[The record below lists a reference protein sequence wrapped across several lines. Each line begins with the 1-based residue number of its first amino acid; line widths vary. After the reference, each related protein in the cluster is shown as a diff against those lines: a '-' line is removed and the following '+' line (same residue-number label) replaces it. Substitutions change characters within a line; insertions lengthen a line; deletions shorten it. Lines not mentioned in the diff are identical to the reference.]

1 MEEID
6 FLETGRFQLRAVP
19 LHLDDPRPPPK
30 NYLYKVG
37 VVLKI
42 SSKFHQKLFNF
53 FLEDRHTCRQTDRQT
68 ISHPYTESEILCP
81 FSYLS
86 VHSVSFAQYVNEG

>member
-6 FLETGRFQLRAVP
+6 FLKTGRFQLRAVP
-19 LHLDDPRPPPK
+19 LKLDDPRPPPQ

-42 SSKFHQKLFNF
+42 SSKLHQKLFNF
-53 FLEDRHTCRQTDRQT
+53 FLEDRHTCRQTDTLPSIYRQ
-68 ISHPYTESEILCP
+68 
-81 FSYLS
+81 
-86 VHSVSFAQYVNEG
+86 